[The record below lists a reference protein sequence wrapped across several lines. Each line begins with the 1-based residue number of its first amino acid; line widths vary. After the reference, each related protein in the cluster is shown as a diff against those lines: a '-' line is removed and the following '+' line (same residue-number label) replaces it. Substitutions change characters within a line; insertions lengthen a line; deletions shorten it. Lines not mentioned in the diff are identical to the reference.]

1 MILCDVYRSLDYDWR
16 NPITVSNPNN
26 KSGIS
31 VENGSFEW
39 FKHWLNDN
47 CNYKQIAE
55 HFNTSESAVQNIA
68 SLFKWK
74 ERRKNKE
81 HYESWKREQLTEKR
95 YTELLER
102 AYKDKIKEWD
112 IQETLV
118 TVALIKAGIIAN
130 ANNIQ
135 IPEDEIPFK
144 DLARVIQN
152 GPKATGQI
160 LDDLYR
166 ALGKPPKINDN
177 QNHKIDAD
185 IEVSTRFKKIFN
197 QDRLNERYKK

>member
-1 MILCDVYRSLDYDWR
+1 MEEPTYDYDWR

-47 CNYKQIAE
+47 CTYKQIAE

-130 ANNIQ
+130 ANNIL

>member
-1 MILCDVYRSLDYDWR
+1 MEEPTYDYDWR

>member
-1 MILCDVYRSLDYDWR
+1 MEEPTYDYDWR

-47 CNYKQIAE
+47 CTYKQIAE

>member
-1 MILCDVYRSLDYDWR
+1 MEEPTYDYDWR
-16 NPITVSNPNN
+16 NPITVS
-26 KSGIS
+26 
-31 VENGSFEW
+31 NGSFEW

>member
-1 MILCDVYRSLDYDWR
+1 MEEPTYDYDWR
-16 NPITVSNPNN
+16 HPIEVPNSKN

-31 VENGSFEW
+31 VENGSFKW
-39 FKHWLNDN
+39 FQYWLKYE
-47 CNYKQIAE
+47 CTYKQIADY
-55 HFNTSESAVQNIA
+55 FNTSESSVGVIA
-68 SLFKWK
+68 KLFRWK

-130 ANNIQ
+130 VNNIP

>member
-1 MILCDVYRSLDYDWR
+1 MEEPTYDYDWR
-16 NPITVSNPNN
+16 HPIEVPNSNN

-39 FKHWLNDN
+39 FKYWLHNG
-47 CNYKQIAE
+47 CTYQQIADY
-55 HFNTSESAVQNIA
+55 FNTSKTTVANIA
-68 SLFKWK
+68 KLFKWK
-74 ERRKNKE
+74 ERKNNKE
-81 HYESWKREQLTEKR
+81 KYESWKREQLTEKR

-130 ANNIQ
+130 TNNIL

>member
-1 MILCDVYRSLDYDWR
+1 MEEPTYDYDWR
-16 NPITVSNPNN
+16 HPIEVPNPNN

-130 ANNIQ
+130 ANNII

>member
-1 MILCDVYRSLDYDWR
+1 MEEPTYDYDWR
-16 NPITVSNPNN
+16 HPIEVPNPKN
-26 KSGIS
+26 KSGKS

-39 FKHWLNDN
+39 FKYWLYNG
-47 CNYKQIAE
+47 CTYQQIADY
-55 HFNTSESAVQNIA
+55 FNTSKHSVSVIA
-68 SLFKWK
+68 KLFKWK
-74 ERRKNKE
+74 ERKKNKE
-81 HYESWKREQLTEKR
+81 KYEAWKREQLTEKR

-130 ANNIQ
+130 ANNIL

>member
-1 MILCDVYRSLDYDWR
+1 MEEPTYDYDWR

-47 CNYKQIAE
+47 CTYKQIAE

-81 HYESWKREQLTEKR
+81 HYESWKREQLTEQRFIK
-95 YTELLER
+95 LLDR
-102 AYKDKIKEWD
+102 AYNDKIKEWD

-118 TVALIKAGIIAN
+118 TVALIKAGILPN
-130 ANNIQ
+130 TNNIP

-144 DLARVIQN
+144 DLAKVIQN
-152 GPKATGQI
+152 GPKATGQV
-160 LDDLYR
+160 LNDLYR
-166 ALGKPPKINDN
+166 ALGKPSKINDN
-177 QNHKIDAD
+177 QNHKIDAE